1 MASELVFINSSNPA
15 DSKSTAK
22 RKAVR
27 SQAAKDHSQSVNS
40 KAEAPRRRRHRKLLS
55 VQLELEMD
63 GSVTPESDSSLG
75 SAASGVADEE
85 IYSFTS
91 GSNQALSNPNGGLS
105 PYQTGGQVLHSMPG
119 AGWTYPFVEYP
130 YQNFAPGIL
139 SRLDIQDIAVDI
151 PALDHPNMR
160 GSLRSTW
167 FPMVVTNRATLDV
180 VVLTAASHFVSIH
193 QTDCK
198 VDVLYKLKQ
207 DAISSINQ
215 SLRDPEL
222 ATSDQI
228 IAAVAKLAAYEAIF
242 AADKTQYHIHMKGLT
257 KMVELRGGLGTLG
270 LNGLLARML
279 LWIDLNGAFILNVGL
294 YFSHI
299 DPLPGNIISGAPDPG
314 LFTQQA

>member
-1 MASELVFINSSNPA
+1 MASELVFINSSNPE

-27 SQAAKDHSQSVNS
+27 SQAAKDHSNSQSS

-55 VQLELEMD
+55 VQLELEVD

-75 SAASGVADEE
+75 SATSNVAEE
-85 IYSFTS
+85 ETYSFTS
-91 GSNQALSNPNGGLS
+91 GSNQALSGPAGGLN
-105 PYQTGGQVLHSMPG
+105 PYMSGNQVLHTMPG
-119 AGWTYPFVEYP
+119 AGWTHPFVSYP
-130 YQNFAPGIL
+130 HQIFVPGIL
-139 SRLDIQDIAVDI
+139 SRYIAVDI
-151 PALDHPNMR
+151 PALDHPNLK

-167 FPMVVTNRATLDV
+167 FPMVVADRATLDV
-180 VVLTAASHFVSIH
+180 VVLTAASHYVSIH
-193 QTDCK
+193 RTDCK

-207 DAISSINQ
+207 DAISSINR
-215 SLRDPEL
+215 SMRDPEL

-257 KMVELRGGLGTLG
+257 KMVELRGGLSTLG

-279 LWIDLNGAFILNVGL
+279 LWIDLNGAFILNTGL

-299 DPLPGNIISGAPDPG
+299 DPLPGNITSGPDPG